1 MLVRGARGC
10 AGSENFLWMRNVT
23 HHFMLLIRLP
33 SATLPESRVSLGR
46 MMSLSTVTLLIVTG
60 VLIIFLALLILFNEN
75 YNATK
80 GYKLRTLE
88 RERSQLL
95 LAEEILKMR
104 IAEAQS
110 LATFQN
116 DPLILSM
123 VEVKGAEYI
132 RGDTAV
138 AQMKKEPLKNHRMK
152 QAE

>member
-1 MLVRGARGC
+1 
-10 AGSENFLWMRNVT
+10 
-23 HHFMLLIRLP
+23 MLLIRLP
-33 SATLPESRVSLGR
+33 SARLPERRVSLGR
-46 MMSLSTVTLLIVTG
+46 MMSLSTVTLLVVTG

-110 LATFQN
+110 LGTFQS
-116 DPLILSM
+116 DPLILGM
-123 VEVKGAEYI
+123 VEVRGAEYV

-138 AQMKKEPLKNHRMK
+138 AQNEKLPKVPVGKMEN
-152 QAE
+152 